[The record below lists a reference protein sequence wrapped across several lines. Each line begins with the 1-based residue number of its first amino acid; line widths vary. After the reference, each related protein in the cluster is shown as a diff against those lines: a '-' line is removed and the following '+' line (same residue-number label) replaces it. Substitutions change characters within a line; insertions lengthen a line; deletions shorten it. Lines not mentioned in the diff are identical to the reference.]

1 MGGVWEMGDGDRVE
15 GRQKSQRLRKG
26 DVVRTKVRKPRFL

>member
-26 DVVRTKVRKPRFL
+26 TWKDESA